1 MQVQYR
7 DKFLQQYLMQATYA
21 YKEIWI
27 EIDIFIGLNSSLL
40 THSF

>member
-27 EIDIFIGLNSSLL
+27 EIDIFIGSNYFSL
-40 THSF
+40 TTI